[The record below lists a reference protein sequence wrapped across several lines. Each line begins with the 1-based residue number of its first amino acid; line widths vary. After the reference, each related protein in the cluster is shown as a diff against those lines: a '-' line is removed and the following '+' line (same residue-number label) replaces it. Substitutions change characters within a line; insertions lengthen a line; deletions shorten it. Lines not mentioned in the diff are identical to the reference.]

1 MTERQETEKYSATV
15 SPEKACSLALGE
27 KLELLLLVAGLLA
40 LFLPTYIDL
49 AKGPWTDPHES
60 HGPFILA
67 IAVGAAFARRNLFL
81 SARGSE
87 VLLGIPLMLIGL
99 LFYVLGRS
107 QEFLVFETL
116 AQLPVMAGAILCLK
130 GRQGLRAFWF
140 PLVFLIFTV
149 AWPGWLIDA
158 LTLPLKQMAT
168 NFTVDMLFDLGYP
181 ISSTGVIITVGRYQL
196 LVADACSGLNTII
209 SLLSV
214 GVLYLYMIRRSGVVW
229 NLTILIAMPFIALI
243 ANILR
248 VAALT
253 LITYHF
259 GQAAGESFIHDFT
272 GLFLF
277 GVALAGVFAL
287 DSGIEHGV
295 KLMYWMRHKR
305 RATIDAL

>member
-1 MTERQETEKYSATV
+1 MTERQDVEKHSATLL
-15 SPEKACSLALGE
+15 SSEKAGGLVLGE
-27 KLELLLLVAGLLA
+27 KLELLLLVAGIFA
-40 LFLPTYIDL
+40 LFLPTYFDL

-67 IAVGAAFARRNLFL
+67 IAVGTAFARRNQFCAAQGGNI
-81 SARGSE
+81 S
-87 VLLGIPLMLIGL
+87 LGIPLMLVGL
-99 LFYVLGRS
+99 LFYVIGRS
-107 QEFLVFETL
+107 QEFLVFETF

-168 NFTVDMLFDLGYP
+168 NFTVDTLFDLGYP
-181 ISSTGVIITVGRYQL
+181 ISSTGVIIMVGRYQL

-214 GVLYLYMIRRSGVVW
+214 GVLYLYMTRRPGVAW
-229 NLTILIAMPFIALI
+229 NLAILIAMPFIALF

-277 GVALAGVFAL
+277 GVALASVFAL
-287 DSGIEHGV
+287 DSGIEHGA
-295 KLMYWMRHKR
+295 KLMHWVRQNK
-305 RATIDAL
+305 TGDN